1 VLIARGRLSGRL
13 VVASYSYLAA
23 VVVLIPAFLVPSL
36 SVALPLFV
44 VAGAAL
50 AAPIPPLDAVRLDV
64 IHPQLWGRA
73 EAVRTLLLIVAAFL
87 ITLSPLVASALILQL
102 ARRFYP
108 RELAAAAASR

>member
-1 VLIARGRLSGRL
+1 MLIARGRLSGRL

-50 AAPIPPLDAVRLDV
+50 AAPIPPLDARLGV